1 MATVQVRSPGD
12 VGRQIRQRRKAV
24 GLTADHLASMAGVS
38 RRLLLELEQ
47 GKRPNVGLAHVLR
60 ILELLGVDVG
70 LSPRGLPGADSAG
83 A

>member
-1 MATVQVRSPGD
+1 MATVQVRSPGEF
-12 VGRQIRQRRKAV
+12 GRQIRQRRKAV
-24 GLTADHLASMAGVS
+24 GLTADETASLAGVS

-60 ILELLGVDVG
+60 ILELLGVDVM
-70 LSPRGLPGADSAG
+70 LSPRGLPGTGIAG

>member
-1 MATVQVRSPGD
+1 MATVQVRSPGEL
-12 VGRQIRQRRKAV
+12 GRQIRQRRKDV
-24 GLTADHLASMAGVS
+24 GLTAERTASLAGVS

-60 ILELLGVDVG
+60 ILELLGVDVV
-70 LSPRGLPGADSAG
+70 LSPRGHPETGTAG

>member
-12 VGRQIRQRRKAV
+12 LGRQIRLRRKAV
-24 GLTADHLASMAGVS
+24 GLTADQTASLAGVS

-47 GKRPNVGLAHVLR
+47 GKRPNVGLANVLR
-60 ILELLGVDVG
+60 ILELLGMGMV
-70 LSPRGLPGADSAG
+70 LSPRGLPGTDSEG

>member
-1 MATVQVRSPGD
+1 MATVRVRSPAEL
-12 VGRQIRQRRKAV
+12 GREIRERRKAA
-24 GLTADHLASMAGVS
+24 GLTADQLASLAGVS

-60 ILELLGVDVG
+60 ILELLGVDVV
-70 LSPRGLPGADSAG
+70 LSPRGLPGTAG